1 MSAPRKT
8 PRLDRRM
15 VLEAPD
21 RVADGAGGFQL
32 TWVVR
37 GVLWA
42 ALTPGAGREAAG
54 VEVVR
59 IPSPGLLTR
68 DAGLQARAIFGK
80 WSVTGVYSE
89 RDSGERAT
97 DPTRVYELVEQPAKV
112 MRIGTMIKQLLDEV
126 RSAPLD
132 EAGRARLKE
141 IHRRSIAG

>member
-15 VLEAPD
+15 VLEAPA

-54 VEVVR
+54 VEVRAAQVPYRITVR
-59 IPSPGLLTR
+59 GAPDGAPARPLPGQRFRDATRVFAITAVTER
-68 DAGLQARAIFGK
+68 DAGGRYLTCF
-80 WSVTGVYSE
+80 
-89 RDSGERAT
+89 AT
-97 DPTRVYELVEQPAKV
+97 E
-112 MRIGTMIKQLLDEV
+112 EV
-126 RSAPLD
+126 RT
-132 EAGRARLKE
+132 
-141 IHRRSIAG
+141 

>member
-15 VLEAPD
+15 VLEAPT

-54 VEVVR
+54 VEVRAAQVPYRITVR
-59 IPSPGLLTR
+59 GAPVGATARPRPEDRLRDGARVFTLLAVTEEDPR
-68 DAGLQARAIFGK
+68 GQYLTCFAR
-80 WSVTGVYSE
+80 E
-89 RDSGERAT
+89 E
-97 DPTRVYELVEQPAKV
+97 DPA
-112 MRIGTMIKQLLDEV
+112 
-126 RSAPLD
+126 
-132 EAGRARLKE
+132 
-141 IHRRSIAG
+141 